1 MIMKKISLLLMVSL
15 LSTGLF
21 AQKAPAVSY
30 GNNELDLS
38 YGLFTTP
45 QFVDIF
51 VDIFSA
57 VFSFGTY
64 QQDNVHYTGGIILTY
79 KHAFNDRWLLGF
91 STAYDGRSADLLNK
105 DRDSKKGSYV
115 SSYIT
120 PVVSFDYRY
129 LMKEK
134 VQLYSGIG
142 LGATFLNEHNKVI
155 NPDTNEEETSDNNQ
169 VFFDFQVNLIGVR
182 VGKKLAGFAEL
193 GFGYKGIING
203 GISYQF

>member
-1 MIMKKISLLLMVSL
+1 MVSL

-45 QFVDIF
+45 QFVDVF
-51 VDIFSA
+51 ADIFAA
-57 VFSFGTY
+57 VFSLGNY
-64 QQDNVHYTGGIILTY
+64 QLDNQHYTGGIILTY

-91 STAYDGRSADLLNK
+91 SAAYDGRSADLLNK
-105 DRDSKKGSYV
+105 ERDTKKGSYV

-134 VQLYSGIG
+134 VQLYSGIA
-142 LGATFLNEHNKVI
+142 LGATLLNEHKTVT
-155 NPDTNEEETSDNNQ
+155 NPEPDESATSDENQ